1 MPEPIPV
8 AASGGSRTQAETG
21 ANEAGLR
28 AEIAFWKEMLEIC
41 GDDTPPES
49 LERMGFAL
57 ALAEKRLKTLFDEYS
72 TPGKVGDSPP
82 NVFHLDRVRRQ
93 A

>member
-1 MPEPIPV
+1 MAEPIRMN
-8 AASGGSRTQAETG
+8 AAGDRDTRSQAG

-28 AEIAFWKEMLEIC
+28 AEISFWNEMLEIC

-49 LERMGFAL
+49 RERMGFAL
-57 ALAEKRLKTLFDEYS
+57 ALAEKRLKALFEEYCP
-72 TPGKVGDSPP
+72 PGRTGESPP
-82 NVFHLDRVRRQ
+82 NVFHLDRNRSR